1 MNVKTAKKKLYHL
14 AMLEKK
20 AAQLHRELE
29 EEMELENGYD
39 LCDNPLCGLDTWEIS
54 DILTD
59 CKVENGVLYNADGK
73 LLSRDGRCMK
83 DPFGYF
89 VNQSVGYCEDDF
101 YGTMF
106 VDVDGKGTF
115 VKIHYSC

>member
-14 AMLEKK
+14 AMLEKE
-20 AAQLHRELE
+20 AAQLRQGLE
-29 EEMELENGYD
+29 EEMEFENGNEFS
-39 LCDNPLCGLDTWEIS
+39 DNPLCGLDTWDIRG
-54 DILTD
+54 ILTD